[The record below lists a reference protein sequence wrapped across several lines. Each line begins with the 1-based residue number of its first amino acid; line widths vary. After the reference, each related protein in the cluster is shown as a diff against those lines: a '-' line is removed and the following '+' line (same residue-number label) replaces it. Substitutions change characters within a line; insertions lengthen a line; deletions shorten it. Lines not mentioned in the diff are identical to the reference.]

1 MEEQSFIKSVNNL
14 LYERL
19 FNHCTDLHMTVD
31 EHGGSEFQTSLRE
44 NILREQTLGL
54 LEWPPKYQSL
64 IRFHPD
70 TQFNIIYI
78 TRNMIFPIEP
88 GCAQIFLSK
97 RSGINL
103 LNDGFVPTSIKRFRT
118 LI

>member
-19 FNHCTDLHMTVD
+19 FNHCTDLHTTVD

-44 NILREQTLGL
+44 NILRDQTLGL

-78 TRNMIFPIEP
+78 M
-88 GCAQIFLSK
+88 
-97 RSGINL
+97 
-103 LNDGFVPTSIKRFRT
+103 RT
-118 LI
+118 VLYGSEGLCWSDLKLT